1 MATETVVSI
10 AIGALALILMLSAVK
25 VVPDYERV
33 VVYRRGRRGH
43 VRGPGLVRVI
53 PVLDSSRTVDMR
65 TAVLEVP
72 SQRGR
77 TRDGFVLEASI
88 FVMYHVVDLEQAAGP
103 AGRRVDRPLIA

>member
-65 TAVLEVP
+65 TAVP

-77 TRDGFVLEASI
+77 TRDGVVLEASI